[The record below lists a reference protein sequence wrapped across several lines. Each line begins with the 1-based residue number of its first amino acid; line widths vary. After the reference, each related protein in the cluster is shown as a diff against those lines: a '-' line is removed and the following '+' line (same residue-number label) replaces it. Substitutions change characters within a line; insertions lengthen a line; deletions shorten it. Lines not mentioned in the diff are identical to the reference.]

1 MCDMSI
7 MQSPVMGLGD
17 FSRLADVA
25 GAQAA
30 LADLCR
36 PFIAA
41 GPFHPEC
48 VVSHPDGIPYPSDA
62 LLVHHEHMTVVLQKH
77 HGGPVNVHVLEEHLT
92 GDSYTRKISLT
103 PAGQDDKVVEWGI
116 VRLNFQY
123 MSRQV
128 REEILAKKMPLGAIL
143 IKHKVHR
150 RIKPRFFLRF
160 PEEGQVLRLFSPH
173 QPVAAWGRLGT
184 IFCDS
189 EPCIELLEI
198 VVNTDA
204 ARPAA
209 AVSPLS

>member
-1 MCDMSI
+1 MSI
-7 MQSPVMGLGD
+7 MPPIADIGD
-17 FSRLADVA
+17 FSRLSDVA

-30 LADLCR
+30 LSDLCR
-36 PFIAA
+36 PFIK

-48 VVSHPDGIPYPSDA
+48 VVAHPDAIPHPADA

-77 HGGPVNVHVLEEHLT
+77 HHAPVNVHVLEEHLD

-103 PAGQDDKVVEWGI
+103 PAGSQKVVEWGI

-128 REEILAKKMPLGAIL
+128 RDEILAKKLPLGAIL
-143 IKHKVHR
+143 IKHNVHR
-150 RIKPRFFLRF
+150 RIKPRYFVRF
-160 PEEGQVLRLFSPH
+160 PEQGQVLSLFSAD
-173 QPVAAWGRLGT
+173 QPESAFGRLGT

-198 VVNTDA
+198 VVNVGT
-204 ARPAA
+204 P
-209 AVSPLS
+209 